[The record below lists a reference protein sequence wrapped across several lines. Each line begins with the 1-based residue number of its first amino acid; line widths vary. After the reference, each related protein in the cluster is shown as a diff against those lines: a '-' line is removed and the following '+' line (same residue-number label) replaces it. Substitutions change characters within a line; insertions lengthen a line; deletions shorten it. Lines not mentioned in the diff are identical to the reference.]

1 MFLERLKTMKK
12 HLIKLISIALSLVV
26 IILSLS
32 SCELNVDHNG
42 NNTDGSLND
51 DTNDGNAIEILEN
64 SSELVLS
71 LIEYLNWLDN
81 KISYDLPDVT
91 IEDQINSIKSGK
103 IQPLLLD
110 FEPDNCYFVCGYHN
124 CDEDLSDKGDY
135 YCASKYTWVKYES
148 EKDIKDSY
156 NDKSFI
162 VSFQINKSSL
172 AKNILTEDKESK
184 SVETIDIYTPKFVNG
199 ANTNTCKSVDR
210 TYIYLTSSES
220 DIIYLSSYKPN
231 FLDEIHCIRLENQ
244 YFIVLALYEV
254 NANGKRYDYDNSWN
268 LGGYY
273 DSMME
278 IMITDKYK
286 EDMTDGRTCHYGLF
300 NIDEFVKEIIKDSG
314 YEN

>member
-1 MFLERLKTMKK
+1 MKK
-12 HLIKLISIALSLVV
+12 HLIKLISIALSLVI

-32 SCELNVDHNG
+32 SCELNVDHSG

-110 FEPDNCYFVCGYHN
+110 FEPDNCYFVCGYYN
-124 CDEDLSDKGDY
+124 CNEDHSDKGDY
-135 YCASKYTWVKYES
+135 YCSSNYTWVKYES
-148 EKDIKDSY
+148 EKNIRDSY
-156 NDKSFI
+156 NDKAFI
-162 VSFQINKSSL
+162 VSFRINKSSL
-172 AKNILTEDKESK
+172 TKNILTEDEESK
-184 SVETIDIYTPKFVNG
+184 SVETIDLYNPEFVNG
-199 ANTNTCKSVDR
+199 TNVNTYKRVDR

-231 FLDEIHCIRLENQ
+231 FLDEINCIRLENQ
-244 YFIVLALYEV
+244 YFIALSLYEV
-254 NANGKRYDYDNSWN
+254 NVNGKRYDYDNSWN
-268 LGGYY
+268 LGEYY

-278 IMITDKYK
+278 IMITEKYK
-286 EDMTDGRTCHYGLF
+286 EDMTNGSTCYYGLF
-300 NIDEFVKEIIKDSG
+300 NIDEFVKEIIKDKA

>member
-1 MFLERLKTMKK
+1 MKK
-12 HLIKLISIALSLVV
+12 HLIKLISIALSLVI

-42 NNTDGSLND
+42 NNTDGSFND

-81 KISYDLPDVT
+81 KISFDLPDVT

-110 FEPDNCYFVCGYHN
+110 FEPDNCYFVCGYYN
-124 CDEDLSDKGDY
+124 CNEDHSDKGDY
-135 YCASKYTWVKYES
+135 YCSSNYTWVKYES
-148 EKDIKDSY
+148 EKNIRDSY
-156 NDKSFI
+156 NDKAFI
-162 VSFQINKSSL
+162 VSFHINKSSL
-172 AKNILTEDKESK
+172 TKNILTEDEESK
-184 SVETIDIYTPKFVNG
+184 SVETIDLYNPEFVNG
-199 ANTNTCKSVDR
+199 TNVNTYKRVDR

-220 DIIYLSSYKPN
+220 DIICLSSYKPN
-231 FLDEIHCIRLENQ
+231 YLNEINCIRLENQ
-244 YFIVLALYEV
+244 YFIALSLYKV
-254 NANGKRYDYDNSWN
+254 NVNGKRYDYDNSWN
-268 LGGYY
+268 LGEYY

-286 EDMTDGRTCHYGLF
+286 EDMTNGSTCYYGLF
-300 NIDEFVKEIIKDSG
+300 NIDEFVKEIINDKA

>member
-1 MFLERLKTMKK
+1 MKK
-12 HLIKLISIALSLVV
+12 HLIKLISIALSLAI

-110 FEPDNCYFVCGYHN
+110 FEPDNCYFVCGYYN
-124 CDEDLSDKGDY
+124 CNEDHSDKGDY
-135 YCASKYTWVKYES
+135 YCSSNYTWVKYES
-148 EKDIKDSY
+148 EKNIRDSY
-156 NDKSFI
+156 NDKAFI
-162 VSFQINKSSL
+162 VSFRINKSSL
-172 AKNILTEDKESK
+172 TKNILTEDEESK
-184 SVETIDIYTPKFVNG
+184 SVETIDLYNPEFVNG
-199 ANTNTCKSVDR
+199 TNVNTYKRVDR

-244 YFIVLALYEV
+244 YFIVLALYEI

-286 EDMTDGRTCHYGLF
+286 EDMTNGSTCYYGLF
-300 NIDEFVKEIIKDSG
+300 NIDEFVKEIIKDKA

>member
-1 MFLERLKTMKK
+1 MKK
-12 HLIKLISIALSLVV
+12 HLIKLISIALSLVI

-110 FEPDNCYFVCGYHN
+110 FEPDNCYFVCGYYN
-124 CDEDLSDKGDY
+124 CNKDHSDKGDY
-135 YCASKYTWVKYES
+135 YCSSNYTWVKYES
-148 EKDIKDSY
+148 EKNIRDSY
-156 NDKSFI
+156 NDKAFI
-162 VSFQINKSSL
+162 VSFRINKSSL
-172 AKNILTEDKESK
+172 TKNILTEDEERK
-184 SVETIDIYTPKFVNG
+184 SVETIDLYNPEFVNG
-199 ANTNTCKSVDR
+199 TNVNTYKRVDR

-244 YFIVLALYEV
+244 YFIFLALYEV

-278 IMITDKYK
+278 IIITDKYK
-286 EDMTDGRTCHYGLF
+286 EDMTNGSTCYYGLF
-300 NIDEFVKEIIKDSG
+300 NIDEFVKEIIKDKA